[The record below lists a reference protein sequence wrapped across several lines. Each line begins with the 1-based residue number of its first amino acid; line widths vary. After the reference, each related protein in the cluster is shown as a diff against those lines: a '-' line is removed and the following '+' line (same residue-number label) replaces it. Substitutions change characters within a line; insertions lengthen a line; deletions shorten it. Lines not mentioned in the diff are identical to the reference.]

1 MMIMAIINAA
11 IITVMAIREGK
22 IIIRPGANVW
32 PHELKT
38 AEALADA
45 GYTVEFVRRSEE
57 QRAQS
62 ADALMLGEVWEMK
75 APRADKAS
83 AIDKNGRK
91 ALHQSKWGIFD
102 SRCMKMIPD
111 STVERELRKSAQTL
125 RSMRRL
131 LFVNRKAEVIVI
143 K

>member
-1 MMIMAIINAA
+1 MA
-11 IITVMAIREGK
+11 TREGK
-22 IIIRPGANVW
+22 IIIQSGTNVW

-38 AEALADA
+38 AEALAAA

-62 ADALMLGEVWEMK
+62 ADVLMLDEIWEMK
-75 APRADKAS
+75 APRSDKAS
-83 AIDKNGRK
+83 AIDKNVRK
-91 ALHQSKWGIFD
+91 ALHQSKWVIFD
-102 SRCMKMIPD
+102 SRRMKSVPD

-131 LFVNRKAEVIVI
+131 LFVNRKAEVIDI

>member
-1 MMIMAIINAA
+1 MA
-11 IITVMAIREGK
+11 TREGK
-22 IIIRPGANVW
+22 IIIQSGANVW

-38 AEALADA
+38 AEALAAA

-62 ADALMLGEVWEMK
+62 ADVLMLDEIWEMK
-75 APRADKAS
+75 APRSDKAS
-83 AIDKNGRK
+83 AIDKNVRK
-91 ALHQSKWGIFD
+91 ALHQSKWVIFD
-102 SRCMKMIPD
+102 SRRMKSVPD

-131 LFVNRKAEVIVI
+131 LFVNRKAEVIDI

>member
-1 MMIMAIINAA
+1 
-11 IITVMAIREGK
+11 VE
-22 IIIRPGANVW
+22 
-32 PHELKT
+32 
-38 AEALADA
+38 A

-75 APRADKAS
+75 APRSDKAS
-83 AIDKNGRK
+83 AIDKNVRK
-91 ALHQSKWGIFD
+91 ALHQSKWVIFD
-102 SRCMKMIPD
+102 SRRMKMIPD

-131 LFVNRKAEVIVI
+131 LFVNRKAEVIDI